1 VRITTG
7 DAVTAVRTASGWL
20 TTHDPGRAA
29 LRRAG
34 RVTLAACIGFFLCRY
49 GFDAPVMSTYAVFG
63 AISTGVLSD
72 VSGPPA
78 LRTRAFAIALPVGL
92 ALVAIGTAAARSTPA
107 AVLGMLV
114 VGFLVA
120 YSGVGGPRVAGLANG
135 LQLFYILPCFPPYD
149 PGSLPQRLI
158 GLTVGIVL
166 TATADRL
173 VWPAPAPEAFVD
185 RLTTATDALA
195 RYLAAVPH
203 GDAEELGA
211 DAETAVSALRPSR
224 LPAGSRPTGP
234 GRRDRG
240 LTHAATE
247 LLTMTLRTRLMAR
260 LRPELRNPGAKS
272 DADALLGLVDETLDH
287 CSTALRGTGPLPK
300 SGPVLDGITHYLD
313 GRADRIAERKGTFEL
328 PPVVRVGGL
337 TAAVAESARGLV
349 AATRAAIGAPIDP
362 TAPPS
367 AAAWY
372 VDIPTPL
379 LWWRRLRAHLTPRS
393 VYFQNAVRLA
403 LGLAAARLVA
413 DLLDLSHGFWVLLAT
428 LTLMRTSLVAS
439 GLALVPAFLGT
450 LGGAVVAAGVLLLI
464 GDDTTVYAVVLP
476 LAMVAA
482 FLAGPL
488 LGPAAG
494 QFGFTIVVSV
504 LFAQLA
510 PVSWKVAE
518 VRLTD
523 VVVGGLVGA
532 VIGAAV
538 WPRGGGGE
546 VRRSAATCLGL
557 TADEIVAT
565 VRVLAG
571 VAPPGAPVA
580 STRRLTA
587 LFYFTYTQFRSEP
600 GHQTAAHDWL
610 NLLGVLQ
617 RASSDAQT
625 LRDRYPEPDPLPWP
639 DVIQRLGAAADEIAT
654 AYRDAA
660 RSMREGS
667 TEPAERDLNTR
678 LDADP
683 PHAPFA
689 DDAHAALRV
698 VDAWGW
704 LHGLADDLGRAERSA
719 AGRSG

>member
-1 VRITTG
+1 MTRAAT
-7 DAVTAVRTASGWL
+7 SWL
-20 TTHDPGRAA
+20 TVHDPERLA

-34 RVTLAACIGFFLCRY
+34 RVTLAASIGFFVCRY
-49 GFDAPVMSTYAVFG
+49 AFDAPVMSTYAVFG
-63 AISTGVLSD
+63 AIATGMLSD

-78 LRTRAFAIALPVGL
+78 LRTRAFALALTVGL

-107 AVLGMLV
+107 AVVGMLA

-120 YSGVGGPRVAGLANG
+120 YSGVGGPRISGLANG

-158 GLTVGIVL
+158 GLTIGITL

-185 RLTTATDALA
+185 RLTRAIGSVARYIAVVRSAVPVDDAERAGTDAE
-195 RYLAAVPH
+195 AAVQ
-203 GDAEELGA
+203 
-211 DAETAVSALRPSR
+211 ALRPSA
-224 LPAGSRPTGP
+224 LPVGSRPTGP

-240 LTHAATE
+240 LTHAAAE
-247 LLTMTLRTRLMAR
+247 LLTMTIRTRLMAR
-260 LRPELRNPGAKS
+260 LRPVLRNPAART
-272 DADALLGLVDETLDH
+272 DADALLDVVDEALAH
-287 CSTALRGTGPLPK
+287 CSAALRGAGPPPR
-300 SGPVLDGITHYLD
+300 SGPVVEGINRYLD
-313 GRADRIAERKGTFEL
+313 GRAERIAERVGTFDL

-337 TAAVAESARGLV
+337 TAAVAESVRGLV
-349 AATRAAIGAPIDP
+349 AATRAAIGAPVDP

-372 VDIPTPL
+372 VDMPTPV
-379 LWWRRLRAHLTPRS
+379 LWWRRLRTHLTPRS

-450 LGGAVVAAGVLLLI
+450 FGGAVVAAGVLLLI
-464 GDDTTVYAVVLP
+464 GDHDTVYAVVLP
-476 LAMVAA
+476 LAMVVA

-494 QFGFTIVVSV
+494 QLGFTIVVSV

-510 PVSWKVAE
+510 PASWRVAE

-532 VIGAAV
+532 LIGAAV

-546 VRRSAATCLGL
+546 VRRSAAACLAL
-557 TADEIVAT
+557 TGADLTTT
-565 VRVLAG
+565 VRALTG
-571 VAPPGAPVA
+571 YGSPGAAVVP
-580 STRRLTA
+580 TRRLTT
-587 LFYFTYTQFRSEP
+587 LFSFTYAQFRSEP
-600 GHQTAAHDWL
+600 GHQGLTHDWL
-610 NLLGVLQ
+610 TVLGVLR
-617 RASSDAQT
+617 RASSDAQA
-625 LRDRYPEPDPLPWP
+625 LREHYPEPDPLPWP
-639 DVIQRLGAAADEIAT
+639 AVTQRLNAAAEEVAA

-660 RSMREGS
+660 RGVREGG
-667 TEPAERDLNTR
+667 TDPPERN
-678 LDADP
+678 LDAHLDAEP
-683 PHAPFA
+683 PRAPFA

-698 VDAWGW
+698 LDAWGW
-704 LHGLADDLGRAERSA
+704 LHGLAEDLGRAERAA
-719 AGRSG
+719 AGRSI

>member
-1 VRITTG
+1 M
-7 DAVTAVRTASGWL
+7 TAVRTASGWL

-29 LRRAG
+29 LRRAV

-63 AISTGVLSD
+63 AISVGVLSD

-158 GLTVGIVL
+158 GLTIGIVL

-185 RLTTATDALA
+185 RLTTATDTLA
-195 RYLAAVPH
+195 RYLAVVPH
-203 GDAEELGA
+203 GDTDELGNA
-211 DAETAVSALRPSR
+211 AETAVQALRPSQ
-224 LPAGSRPTGP
+224 LPPGSRPTGP

-247 LLTMTLRTRLMAR
+247 LLTMTLRARLMAR
-260 LRPELRNPGAKS
+260 LRPELHNPDARS
-272 DADALLGLVDETLDH
+272 DADALLVLVDEALDH
-287 CSTALRGTGPLPK
+287 CSTALRGTGAPPK
-300 SGPVLDGITHYLD
+300 SGPVLEGITHYLD
-313 GRADRIAERKGTFEL
+313 GRADRIAGRKGVFEL

-372 VDIPTPL
+372 VDTSTPL
-379 LWWRRLRAHLTPRS
+379 LWWRRLHAHLTPRS

-464 GDDTTVYAVVLP
+464 GDHTTVYAVVLP
-476 LAMVAA
+476 LVMVAA
-482 FLAGPL
+482 FLAGPT

-510 PVSWKVAE
+510 PTSWQIAE

-546 VRRSAATCLGL
+546 VRRSAATGLAL
-557 TADEIVAT
+557 TADDIVST
-565 VRVLAG
+565 VRGLSGA
-571 VAPPGAPVA
+571 APPGLPVA
-580 STRRLTA
+580 ATRRLNV
-587 LFYFTYTQFRSEP
+587 LFYFTYSQFRSEP
-600 GHQTAAHDWL
+600 GHKTAAHDWL
-610 NLLGVLQ
+610 TVLGVLQ
-617 RASSDAQT
+617 RASADAQT

-639 DVIQRLGAAADEIAT
+639 DVTQRLSAAAEEVAT

-667 TEPAERDLNTR
+667 TEVAERNLNSR

-704 LHGLADDLGRAERSA
+704 LHGLADDLTRAERSA
-719 AGRSG
+719 AGRSA